1 MNNANVTLGILN
13 IGFAVLIVA
22 LSIPLVMRKV
32 KMNRF
37 YGVRIP
43 KSFSS
48 EANWYAI
55 NAYGGRQLIAW
66 SLLPLVCGILCVVF
80 RLDQL
85 NSGLGTV
92 IGAAPILL
100 TCLITL
106 IQVMR
111 FARTLEG

>member
-1 MNNANVTLGILN
+1 MNNPNVTLGIMN
-13 IGFAVLIVA
+13 IGLEVLIVV

-55 NAYGGRQLIAW
+55 NAYGGRQLILW
-66 SLLPLVCGILCVVF
+66 SLLPLAAGVLCFFV
-80 RLDQL
+80 RIDQL
-85 NSGLGTV
+85 NAGLGPV
-92 IGAAPILL
+92 LGGVPVMLA
-100 TCLITL
+100 CLITVL
-106 IQVMR
+106 QVLR
-111 FARTLEG
+111 FARTL